1 MKWSDIVQL
10 IQSGDSVSTKFFKNA
25 DDVGPLGQ
33 VITAFAN
40 TIGGLVVV
48 GIDRANLHFLGST
61 LSDAQIADLLKEIS
75 PSVSVT
81 VSSVE
86 KGDRKIHVL
95 DVQMGGYRPYSY
107 QNVIY
112 TLDESRPWVFRL
124 IEEPLP
130 MATLVDAVKVDAPVS
145 VAENEEDIQSRGIS
159 EQIPGLYLNESR
171 LTWRQI
177 ETVSYLKQNPTIQN
191 KIYRALYGVSHKT
204 AHVELTDLVNR
215 GEIVQRGMGRSTH
228 YVTAK

>member
-1 MKWSDIVQL
+1 MKWPDIVQL
-10 IQSGDSVSTKFFKNA
+10 IQSGDSVSTKFFKNV
-25 DDVGPLGQ
+25 DDIVSLGQ

-40 TIGGLVVV
+40 TIGGLAIV

-61 LSDAQIADLLKEIS
+61 LTDAQIAALLKDIS

-81 VSSVE
+81 VSCVE

-107 QNVIY
+107 HDVIY

-124 IEEPLP
+124 IEEHLP
-130 MATLVDAVKVDAPVS
+130 KSTIVEVAMPSAEVSAV
-145 VAENEEDIQSRGIS
+145 ENEIPPSPGIS
-159 EQIPGLYLNESR
+159 EQIPGLNLNESR

-177 ETVSYLKQNPTIQN
+177 EAISYLKQNPTIQN

-204 AHVELTDLVNR
+204 AHLELTDLVNR
-215 GEIVQRGMGRSTH
+215 GEIEQRGMGRSTH
-228 YVTAK
+228 YVTVNQ